1 MIEGGRLRLYCLSLV
16 RGMGYEGMEGRGLDC
31 RRGVTEFLIV
41 GGCIVAL
48 GAGWWLANFV
58 EGIIRAIL
66 KPLVNLL

>member
-1 MIEGGRLRLYCLSLV
+1 M
-16 RGMGYEGMEGRGLDC
+16 
-31 RRGVTEFLIV
+31 TEFVIV
-41 GGCIVAL
+41 GVCVAAL